1 MSDSGQTK
9 RRSNVRLREFSKS
22 LPMSLLTARESVMQR
37 FRSSLRLFNITEQQW
52 RVLRALSSVHEIEM
66 TALAKA
72 TFLLPP
78 SLSRIVKDLDER
90 KLVLRRFDEEDAR
103 RSLLSLSPDGHRLI
117 EAVAPYS
124 EAIYS
129 EITTAFGDDK
139 LKLLQGLLRELQTTV
154 EALGPVSYE
163 GAQVEIGAEHR
174 NGERARGRPR
184 KVDARE

>member
-1 MSDSGQTK
+1 MSEAERPK

-52 RVLRALSSVHEIEM
+52 RVLRALSSVHEIEV

-78 SLSRIVKDLDER
+78 SLSRIVKDLDDR
-90 KLVLRRFDEEDAR
+90 GLIRRRFDESDGR
-103 RSLLSLSPDGHRLI
+103 RSLLSLSPDGQTLI

-124 EAIYS
+124 EAIYAQ
-129 EITTAFGDDK
+129 ITEAFGDEK

-154 EALGPVSYE
+154 EALDPVADR
-163 GAQVEIGAEHR
+163 GADLGEAVESLIGDR
-174 NGERARGRPR
+174 VRGRPR
-184 KVDARE
+184 KG